1 MEVGKSARCC
11 QCAERY
17 PISET
22 DAAMNMHVGVREFE
36 PSPAKAGF
44 LRRML
49 AFLAQLLASPKG
61 YQGGWEGGAR
71 GL

>member
-1 MEVGKSARCC
+1 
-11 QCAERY
+11 
-17 PISET
+17 
-22 DAAMNMHVGVREFE
+22 MNMHVGVREFE
-36 PSPAKAGF
+36 PSRAKAGF

-49 AFLAQLLASPKG
+49 AFLARLLASPKG

>member
-1 MEVGKSARCC
+1 MEISKGARCC
-11 QCAERY
+11 QCTERY
-17 PISET
+17 PFSET

-36 PSPAKAGF
+36 PSRAKAGF

-49 AFLAQLLASPKG
+49 AFLARLLASPKG